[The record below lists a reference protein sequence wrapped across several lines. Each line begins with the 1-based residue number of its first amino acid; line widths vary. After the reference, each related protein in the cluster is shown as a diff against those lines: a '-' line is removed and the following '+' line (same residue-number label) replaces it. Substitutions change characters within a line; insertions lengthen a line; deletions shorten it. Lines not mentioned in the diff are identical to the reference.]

1 MKKCDLIP
9 LINFLLCILIAF
21 IWTYVLI
28 VPGLILID
36 SITNNIIYRY
46 LYIAITCVVGGV
58 LTAIIIAK
66 GLLLKE

>member
-1 MKKCDLIP
+1 MKKCDLIQ

-36 SITNNIIYRY
+36 SITNNIIYIY
-46 LYIAITCVVGGV
+46 LYIAIMCGVGGF
-58 LTAIIIAK
+58 LLAIIVAK
-66 GLLLKE
+66 GLLFKE